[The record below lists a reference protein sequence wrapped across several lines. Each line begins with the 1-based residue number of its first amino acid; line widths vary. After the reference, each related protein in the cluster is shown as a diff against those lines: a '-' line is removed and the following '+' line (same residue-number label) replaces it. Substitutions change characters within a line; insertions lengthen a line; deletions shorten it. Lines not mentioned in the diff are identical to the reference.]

1 MSQNLVWQI
10 ATLTSQV
17 QQRKKRIETLEAK
30 YSPRTF
36 HRIQNSVVPL
46 CKGWEEIMIKSCWIE
61 RVDPMRTYLI
71 CPTCG
76 SDDIVKNGLT
86 RRAKQSHKCR
96 DCGRQFVEDPQ
107 WQPIDR
113 STIDLIDLILLERIL
128 LAGIARVLSLS
139 ERSLQQYVNQLYEQ
153 VP

>member
-1 MSQNLVWQI
+1 MIMGILSL
-10 ATLTSQV
+10 
-17 QQRKKRIETLEAK
+17 
-30 YSPRTF
+30 F
-36 HRIQNSVVPL
+36 FRIQNSVVPL
-46 CKGWEEIMIKSCWIE
+46 CKGWEKIMIKSCWIE

-113 STIDLIDLILLERIL
+113 SVHHWSDWLD
-128 LAGIARVLSLS
+128 IARTNSIGRDRTGS
-139 ERSLQQYVNQLYEQ
+139 ITFREQLTTVCESALWTGPSTSWCHSKRTWKADGLDGWIL
-153 VP
+153 VICR